1 MEGSIVYEKEL
12 SFSKFLMQITKIGD
26 DYNIILQGGE
36 KPHIGCTVLAI
47 PRLSLIGDGSIST
60 TSSVLNVTGH
70 KDEEIC
76 RYVAEKICIKK
87 NAIVVCSGGF
97 HMDNIPQ
104 DGIKEVIK
112 ATKELCEKLF

>member
-1 MEGSIVYEKEL
+1 MEGIIVYEKEL
-12 SFSKFLMQITKIGD
+12 SFSKLSMQIIKVGN

-47 PRLSLIGDGSIST
+47 PRLSLMDDGSISA

-76 RYVAEKICIKK
+76 RYVAEKICMKK

-97 HMDNIPQ
+97 HMDNISQ
-104 DGIKEVIK
+104 ERIQEVIK
-112 ATKELCEKLF
+112 ATKELCNKVL